1 MYYLPKKRKKYLE
14 NKKKVSYLCQ
24 KFFEILMT
32 NDLWFEFNKK
42 D

>member
-1 MYYLPKKRKKYLE
+1 
-14 NKKKVSYLCQ
+14 
-24 KFFEILMT
+24 MT